1 MFSVVFAVVAK
12 SIGWTSETSS
22 PSDLRKMPIRPTKS
36 AMTCTKLS
44 GRPTATINYFYLLR
58 YRHDKLSC

>member
-22 PSDLRKMPIRPTKS
+22 PSDLQKVPIRPTKNAHPTYEKCPSDLKKS
-36 AMTCTKLS
+36 AHLTYKIEWPS
-44 GRPTATINYFYLLR
+44 N
-58 YRHDKLSC
+58 SNN